1 MAIIAALN
9 HVTHYRY
16 DRPVTLG
23 PQIIRLRPAPHCRAA
38 INSYSLK
45 VTPAE
50 HFVNW
55 QQDPSGNW
63 LARFVFPEPV
73 HEFRIEV
80 DLVTELSIIN
90 PFDFFVE
97 TDAEIFPFAYPE
109 ELRAELAPYLVTEP
123 PGPLLEAYLATIPR
137 EPTNTVNF
145 IVDLNARL
153 AQGIAY
159 GIRMEPGVQAPEH
172 TLAIK
177 SGSCRDTSWLL
188 VQIMRH
194 LGFAARFVSGYLIQ
208 MKADIDPLEGP
219 RGTDKD
225 FTDLHAWAEVYIPG
239 AGWIGLDPTSG
250 LLTGEGHLPLAATPH
265 YRSAAPVSGIASFAE
280 TTFDFSMSVA
290 RVHEV
295 PRITLPFSDES
306 WQRLDRLG
314 EQVEADLK
322 AQDVRLT
329 MGGEPTFVSIDDQ
342 TGEEWNIAAVGPTK
356 RQRADVM
363 IRRLRERFAPG
374 GMLHYGQGKWY
385 PGESLPRWAFA
396 LYWRDDGEPIWRDA
410 ALIARE
416 PGAATGG
423 DRELEAAASIRDVEA
438 LAAGLSDKLGLGAD
452 YVLPAYEDT
461 GHWLLKE
468 AQLPDNVDPLDPR
481 LADPEERARMAQVFQ
496 LGLGKPRGYVIPVQR
511 WQSQAGDRRWRSEKW
526 SLRRGKLF
534 LVPGDSPVG
543 YRLPLGSLPVVPKD
557 EFPHIHPQ
565 DPMEPRGPLPPFSAQ
580 NASPHPEEPRS
591 GVSKDASASTGS
603 APSGTSFDTR
613 AAPAPQDEGFG
624 GETVAKPPSHPTQMS
639 RAGETPA
646 GTAQDRTEQEIGGEH
661 VRTAISLEVRDNIL
675 CVFLPPVEK
684 LEDYLE
690 LIASVESVARDLNL
704 PVHIEGYSP
713 PHDPR
718 LNVIKVTPDP
728 GVIEVNIHPAKN
740 WREAVAITQGVYEE
754 ARQSRLCAE
763 KFMVDGRHTGTG
775 GGNHVVLGGVTPP
788 DSPFLRRPDLL
799 KSIILYWNRHPSLS
813 FLFSGLFIGPTSQAP
828 RIDEARFD
836 QLYELEIA
844 LAQVP
849 GPGAP
854 RIPLWLV
861 DRLFRNLL
869 VDVSGNTHRT
879 EICIDKLYSP
889 DGPTGRLGLIE
900 FRSFEMPPDSRMSL
914 AQQLLIRALVSWFW
928 REPQAGNLVRWGTTL
943 HDRFML
949 PEMVWQDFKDVL
961 ADLGRAGY
969 AFDPVWF
976 EAQAEFR
983 FPFFGKVEHGGVEIE
998 IRQALEPW
1006 HVMGEEGAIGGTVRY
1021 VDSSVERLQVKAKG
1035 LVPGR
1040 HLITCNGRR
1049 LPMTAAGTSGE
1060 SIAGL
1065 RFKAWQPASG
1075 LHPTIPVH
1083 APLTFD
1089 IVDTWVGRS
1098 LGGCVYH
1105 VAHPGGRNYETPPVN
1120 SYEAEARR
1128 LARFE
1133 AIGHSPGALAIP
1145 PEERSA
1151 EFPLTLDLRRPPGV

>member
-1 MAIIAALN
+1 MAIIAALH

-63 LARFVFPEPV
+63 LARYVFPEPV
-73 HEFRIEV
+73 REFRIEV

-97 TDAEIFPFAYPE
+97 TDAETFPFAYPE

-123 PGPLLEAYLATIPR
+123 AGPLLTEFLATVAR

-153 AQGIAY
+153 AGTIAY
-159 GIRMEPGVQAPEH
+159 GIRMEPGVQEPEH
-172 TLAIK
+172 TLGIK

-188 VQIMRH
+188 VQILRH
-194 LGFAARFVSGYLIQ
+194 LGLAARFVSGYLIQ

-265 YRSAAPVSGIASFAE
+265 YRSAAPVSGLASYAE
-280 TTFDFSMSVA
+280 TTFDFDMSVA

-306 WQRLDRLG
+306 WQRLDALG
-314 EQVEADLK
+314 ERVEADLQ

-356 RQRADVM
+356 RQRADVL

-396 LYWRDDGEPIWRDA
+396 LYWRADGEPIWRDA

-416 PGAATGG
+416 PGAPTGV
-423 DRELEAAASIRDVEA
+423 DRELEAGATMAEAEA
-438 LAAGLSDKLGLGAD
+438 LAEGLSDKLGLGAD

-461 GHWLLKE
+461 GFWLLKE

-481 LADPEERARMAQVFQ
+481 LADPEERARMQQVFQ

-526 SLRRGKLF
+526 RLRRGKLF

-543 YRLPLGSLPVVPKD
+543 YRLPLGSLPVVPKA
-557 EFPHIHPQ
+557 EYPHIHPQ
-565 DPMEPRGPLPPFSAQ
+565 DPMEARPPLP
-580 NASPHPEEPRS
+580 
-591 GVSKDASASTGS
+591 
-603 APSGTSFDTR
+603 R
-613 AAPAPQDEGFG
+613 AAGGFG
-624 GETVAKPPSHPTQMS
+624 PAVDPPHEAPVKPEPHPTQDPPHQMS
-639 RAGETPA
+639 RSVEAGGA
-646 GTAQDRTEQEIGGEH
+646 AAQDRTEQEIGGEH
-661 VRTAISLEVRDNIL
+661 VRTAISLEIRDKVL
-675 CVFLPPVEK
+675 CVFLPPVER
-684 LEDYLE
+684 LEDYLD
-690 LIASVESVARDLNL
+690 LVASVEAVARERNQ
-704 PVHIEGYSP
+704 PVHIEGYAP

-718 LNVIKVTPDP
+718 LNVVKVTPDP
-728 GVIEVNIHPAKN
+728 GVIEVNIHPARN
-740 WREAVAITQGVYEE
+740 WREAVEITRGVYEE
-754 ARQSRLCAE
+754 ARLARLCAE

-799 KSIILYWNRHPSLS
+799 KSIVLYWNRHPSLS
-813 FLFSGLFIGPTSQAP
+813 YLFSGLFIGPTSQAP
-828 RIDEARFD
+828 RIDEARHD
-836 QLYELEIA
+836 ALYELEIA
-844 LAQVP
+844 LANIP
-849 GPGAP
+849 GPDAP
-854 RIPLWLV
+854 SIPLWLV
-861 DRLFRNLL
+861 DRLLRNLL

-900 FRSFEMPPDSRMSL
+900 FRGFEMPPDARMSL
-914 AQQLLIRALVSWFW
+914 AQQLLVRALIAWFW
-928 REPQAGNLVRWGTTL
+928 REPQTGPLVRWGTAL

-949 PEMVWQDFKDVL
+949 PEMVWQDFREVL
-961 ADLGRAGY
+961 GDLGRAGY

-1006 HVMGEEGAIGGTVRY
+1006 HVLGEEGAIGGTVRY

-1040 HLITCNGRR
+1040 HLVTCNGRR
-1049 LPMTAAGTSGE
+1049 LPMTPAGTTGE
-1060 SIAGL
+1060 SVAAV

-1133 AIGHSPGALAIP
+1133 AIGHTPGALAIP

-1151 EFPLTLDLRRPPGV
+1151 EFPLTLDLRRPAGV